1 VCASRPA
8 ILQLAPE
15 KLKNILQYFMCS
27 KGTNVYS
34 VKNRD
39 AFMGWRYQKC
49 NARERK
55 KEEQQDK

>member
-1 VCASRPA
+1 M
-8 ILQLAPE
+8 
-15 KLKNILQYFMCS
+15 FF
-27 KGTNVYS
+27 YS

-39 AFMGWRYQKC
+39 VSGMKC